1 MIKLLG
7 HSHLCVLYLFFI
19 PISRKYWL
27 IFTLWGIR
35 ALFRLCSPQQQEQ
48 GQQGRQ
54 QLRHRERR
62 PYAVHAEQ
70 ALSTSEQTT
79 MAAMPRQME
88 VMDAS
93 AGRSVALR

>member
-1 MIKLLG
+1 MIKLLD
-7 HSHLCVLYLFFI
+7 HPPFCVLYPFFI
-19 PISRKYWL
+19 SISRKYWL

-35 ALFRLCSPQQQEQ
+35 ALFCLCSPQQQEQ

-70 ALSTSEQTT
+70 ALRISEQVT
-79 MAAMPRQME
+79 MAATPRLTE
-88 VMDAS
+88 VMVAS
-93 AGRSVALR
+93 VGRLTAPR